1 MGHLIPK
8 FLIPDWIIDLSDKVY
23 VPFISPYLAE
33 TRESFDSLGM
43 HMLDIIGL
51 ARDWIAGGQE
61 TPMDA
66 GLLRNLV
73 EANMSNEEGRRHLS
87 DDELLADTFV
97 RPFLPPWKKHKM
109 LKGNWIPRL
118 SSWQAMVFMLRG
130 IDSNVILTANSG
142 TSAHTLCFAILLLAL
157 HPDIQERVY
166 EEARRLWPE
175 GLPLADSSVCDFPFC

>member
-51 ARDWIAGGQE
+51 ARDWIAGGQA

-73 EANMSNEEGRRHLS
+73 EANMSNEKGRRHLS

-97 RPFLPPWKKHKM
+97 CPFLPPWKKHKI
-109 LKGNWIPRL
+109 LKGNL
-118 SSWQAMVFMLRG
+118 
-130 IDSNVILTANSG
+130 DS
-142 TSAHTLCFAILLLAL
+142 
-157 HPDIQERVY
+157 
-166 EEARRLWPE
+166 
-175 GLPLADSSVCDFPFC
+175 